1 LKTLANFRWR
11 LTFEPSV
18 AGVEVGVYAIQWAF
32 NASIQSPGAKFLLVA
47 LAEHARG
54 PEGEDWTC
62 FPSIKRLARW
72 TAQGERTIERH
83 LNWLIADGW
92 ISRELR
98 HRRRR
103 GESAYFYTLHRAK
116 AGSDDIDGVAMS
128 DTSVAPARLAGE
140 RRSTARQNEEVH
152 PPIST
157 RSPAKLAS
165 AYMDEPGIEPVSE
178 SKPDLAMD
186 AGTQFEEFWAAYP
199 NKVEARGAR
208 RLFAHLV
215 RSGEV
220 TAGEL
225 IDGARV
231 YARAVET
238 RSQTFIKSPTSWLT
252 KGCWADGAGA
262 PQASVARAMAPTAFV
277 GPGDVW
283 AKVMNA
289 KGAAW
294 AASYLAP
301 CGWMATTRTLR
312 PRTVVAATKLRAE
325 IGDLLRHLSVSVLE
339 PTLGQ
344 GGAYAQ

>member
-1 LKTLANFRWR
+1 M
-11 LTFEPSV
+11 
-18 AGVEVGVYAIQWAF
+18 GIYAIQWAF
-32 NASIQSPGAKFLLVA
+32 SAPIHHPGAKFLLVA

-62 FPSIKRLARW
+62 FPSVKRLSRW
-72 TAQGERTIERH
+72 TAQGERSIERH
-83 LNWLIADGW
+83 LSWLVANGW
-92 ISRELR
+92 ISRQPR
-98 HRRRR
+98 HSRRR
-103 GESAYFYTLHRAK
+103 GESAYFYTLHRAR
-116 AGSDDIDGVAMS
+116 AGGDDIDGVFS
-128 DTSVAPARLAGE
+128 SGAPVEPVRTAGE
-140 RRSTARQNEEVH
+140 RRSTARQSDEVH

-157 RSPAKLAS
+157 RPPAKLAS

-178 SKPDLAMD
+178 SKTDLAID
-186 AGTQFEEFWAAYP
+186 ADARFEEFWLAYP

-220 TAGEL
+220 TASQL
-225 IDGARV
+225 IEGARV
-231 YARAVET
+231 YARAVEP
-238 RSQTFIKSPTSWLT
+238 RSRTFVKSPTSWLI
-252 KGCWADGAGA
+252 KGCWADGAEGPEA
-262 PQASVARAMAPTAFV
+262 NGPRVTPPTAFV
-277 GPGDVW
+277 GPSDVW

-301 CGWMATTRTLR
+301 CGWVATTRTLN
-312 PRTVVAATKLRAE
+312 PRTVVAATKLRTE

-344 GGAYAQ
+344 GGAYVQ